1 MPGVMTV
8 AHAGEAGGVRASVRG
23 ATAADVPAITRFLH
37 GFWPQIPP
45 ATWRSL
51 FEYDWIK
58 DKPDLGF
65 VLTDSQGEIA
75 GFLATIYADR
85 DTPHGRVR
93 FCNVSSW
100 AVLPEQRACA
110 LLLVR
115 EVLNRRECAI
125 TNLSPS
131 PEAQAFFLRT
141 GFQPLDD
148 AKLVWLPFANLTT
161 LRGAPGT
168 RVEDDPAR
176 MRELLD
182 ERGRQILADHP
193 RCSHLVVEQAGGAV
207 SHVVSIVRRKRGLR
221 VSEILYC
228 SDSALLARVFE
239 RVKLHMLRRDR
250 AAALVADAR
259 ILGEHA
265 PRGLRVKRKAC
276 FRSSQVS
283 PAEVDNLYS
292 EYALLPM

>member
-1 MPGVMTV
+1 MA
-8 AHAGEAGGVRASVRG
+8 AHLSGAARASVRG
-23 ATAADVPAITRFLH
+23 ATRADIPAITRFLNR
-37 GFWPQIPP
+37 FWPRIPP

-51 FEYDWIK
+51 FEYDWVA

-65 VLTDSQGEIA
+65 VLTDARGAIA

-148 AKLVWLPFANLTT
+148 AKVLWLPFANPTT
-161 LRGAPGT
+161 LRRRRGT
-168 RVEDDPAR
+168 RIEDDSTR

-182 ERGRQILADHP
+182 ERGRRILADHP
-193 RCSHLVVEQAGGAV
+193 RCRHLVVEQGGALA
-207 SHVVSIVRRKRGLR
+207 HVVRIVRRKRGLR

-228 SDSALLARVFE
+228 SDSTLLARTFE
-239 RVKLHMLRRDR
+239 RVKLHILRRDG
-250 AAALVADAR
+250 AAALAADRR
-259 ILGEHA
+259 ILGNDA
-265 PRGLRVKRKAC
+265 PRGILLPRKAC
-276 FRSSQVS
+276 FRSTRVR
-283 PAEVDNLYS
+283 AADVDNLYS

>member
-1 MPGVMTV
+1 MV
-8 AHAGEAGGVRASVRG
+8 ARASGASEARASVRG
-23 ATAADVPAITRFLH
+23 ATSADIPAITRFLN
-37 GFWPQIPP
+37 GFWPRIAP

-51 FEYDWIK
+51 FEYDWIA

-65 VLTDSQGEIA
+65 VLTDAQGAIA
-75 GFLATIYADR
+75 GFLGTIYADR

-115 EVLNRRECAI
+115 EVLDRRECAI
-125 TNLSPS
+125 TNLSPT
-131 PEAQAFFLRT
+131 PEAQTFFLRT

-148 AKLVWLPFANLTT
+148 AKILWLPFANLTT
-161 LRGAPGT
+161 LRGSRGT
-168 RVEDDPAR
+168 RVEDDTVR

-182 ERGRQILADHP
+182 ERGLKVLADHP
-193 RCSHLVVEQAGGAV
+193 RCRHLVVEQGGAV
-207 SHVVSIVRRKRGLR
+207 SHVVRIVRRKRGVR

-228 SDSALLARVFE
+228 SDSALLARTFE
-239 RVKLHMLRRDR
+239 RVKLHILRRDGAVAL
-250 AAALVADAR
+250 AADRR
-259 ILGEHA
+259 ILGEDA
-265 PRGLRVKRKAC
+265 PRGVLLPRKAC
-276 FRSSQVS
+276 FRSSRVS
-283 PAEVDNLYS
+283 AADVDNLYS

>member
-1 MPGVMTV
+1 MPGAVMV
-8 AHAGEAGGVRASVRG
+8 AHASGASAPRASVRG
-23 ATAADVPAITRFLH
+23 ATSADIPAITRFLNR
-37 GFWPQIPP
+37 FWPRIAP

-51 FEYDWIK
+51 FEYDWIA

-65 VLTDSQGEIA
+65 VLTDAQGAIA
-75 GFLATIYADR
+75 GFLATLYADR
-85 DTPHGRVR
+85 DTPHGRIR

-131 PEAQAFFLRT
+131 AEAQAFFLRT

-148 AKLVWLPFANLTT
+148 AKILWLPFANPAT
-161 LRGAPGT
+161 LRPRGT
-168 RVEDDPAR
+168 RIEDDAAR

-182 ERGRQILADHP
+182 ERGRRILADHP
-193 RCSHLVVEQAGGAV
+193 RCRHLVVERGGALAHLV
-207 SHVVSIVRRKRGLR
+207 RIVRRKRGLR

-228 SDSALLARVFE
+228 SDSALLSRAFE
-239 RVKLHMLRRDR
+239 RVKLHILHRDG
-250 AAALVADAR
+250 AAALAADRR
-259 ILGEHA
+259 ILGANA
-265 PRGLRVKRKAC
+265 PRGILLPRKAC
-276 FRSSQVS
+276 F
-283 PAEVDNLYS
+283 
-292 EYALLPM
+292 

>member
-51 FEYDWIK
+51 FEYDWIE

-65 VLTDSQGEIA
+65 VLTDAQGAIA
-75 GFLATIYADR
+75 GFIATIYADR

-131 PEAQAFFLRT
+131 AEAQAFFLRT

-148 AKLVWLPFANLTT
+148 AKIVWLPFANAET
-161 LRGAPGT
+161 LRCPPGT
-168 RVEDDPAR
+168 YVEDEPAR

-182 ERGRQILADHP
+182 ERGRRILLDHP
-193 RCSHLVVEQAGGAV
+193 RCSHLVVEQGHAV
-207 SHVVSIVRRKRGLR
+207 SHVVSIVRRKRGVR

-228 SDSALLARVFE
+228 SDSALLARTFE

-250 AAALVADAR
+250 AAAVVADAR
-259 ILGEHA
+259 ILGENA